1 MEDIL
6 KVVKSLEE
14 SGLFIK
20 SISETS
26 KNEVKKTKGGFFN
39 MLLVILSAS
48 LLENLLTHKGVKAKI
63 PERGVIRIGEGT
75 IRTGQDF

>member
-1 MEDIL
+1 
-6 KVVKSLEE
+6 
-14 SGLFIK
+14 
-20 SISETS
+20 
-26 KNEVKKTKGGFFN
+26 

-48 LLENLLTHKGVKAKI
+48 LLENLLTHKGVKVKI